1 MVRSMSFAVARLTVT
16 THKRHAVMGLVF
28 EWDEEKAK
36 RNKAKHGVAFDEART
51 IFNDP
56 FAMTVSDPDHSDKE
70 ERWLDIGLSAE
81 GRLLVV
87 RYTERSESIRII
99 GSRRATKAEERAYAH
114 ERI

>member
-1 MVRSMSFAVARLTVT
+1 MD
-16 THKRHAVMGLVF
+16 LVF

-36 RNKAKHGVAFDEART
+36 RNEAKHGVAFDEAKT

-56 FAMTVSDPDHSDKE
+56 FAMTVSDPDHSDEE
-70 ERWLDIGLSAE
+70 ERWLNIGLSTE

-87 RYTERSESIRII
+87 WYTERSEKIRII

-114 ERI
+114 EQI

>member
-1 MVRSMSFAVARLTVT
+1 MD
-16 THKRHAVMGLVF
+16 LVF

-36 RNKAKHGVAFDEART
+36 RNEVKHGVTFDETKT

-56 FAMTVSDPDHSDKE
+56 FAITVSDPDHSDEE

-87 RYTERSESIRII
+87 WYTERSERIRII
-99 GSRRATKAEERAYAH
+99 GSRKATKSAERAYTH
-114 ERI
+114 ERT

>member
-1 MVRSMSFAVARLTVT
+1 MD
-16 THKRHAVMGLVF
+16 LVF

-36 RNKAKHGVAFDEART
+36 RNEAKYGVTFEEAKT

-56 FAMTVSDPDHSDKE
+56 FAMTVSDPDHSDEE

-87 RYTERSESIRII
+87 WYTERSERIRII
-99 GSRRATKAEERAYAH
+99 GSRRATKAEERTYAH

>member
-1 MVRSMSFAVARLTVT
+1 MD
-16 THKRHAVMGLVF
+16 LVF

-36 RNKAKHGVAFDEART
+36 RNEANHGVTFEEAKT

-56 FAMTVSDPDHSDKE
+56 FAMTVPDPEHSDEE
-70 ERWLDIGLSAE
+70 ERWLDVGLSAR

-87 RYTERSESIRII
+87 WYTERRERIRIV
-99 GSRRATKAEERAYAH
+99 GSRKATKAEERTYAH